1 MEEVWGNISLP
12 SLHNPT
18 STTKPSSLG
27 GTNFYDF
34 FNNKDPYSD
43 QEILAN
49 YPETNSLSS
58 IKQMGFVENPRSS
71 SVSKKRPPKNEDE
84 SAYDRRRLRLI
95 KNRESADRS
104 RARRQAYTNE
114 LEQEIENLK
123 KENAKLKQQLEKAKP
138 EKVLGIIP
146 AAAAITTKT
155 VAEAAAGGRQL
166 KPTKRNS
173 LYRTSSL

>member
-1 MEEVWGNISLP
+1 MVHIV
-12 SLHNPT
+12 
-18 STTKPSSLG
+18 K
-27 GTNFYDF
+27 
-34 FNNKDPYSD
+34 
-43 QEILAN
+43 
-49 YPETNSLSS
+49 
-58 IKQMGFVENPRSS
+58 
-71 SVSKKRPPKNEDE
+71 
-84 SAYDRRRLRLI
+84 
-95 KNRESADRS
+95 
-104 RARRQAYTNE
+104 AYTNE

-138 EKVLGIIP
+138 EKVKTKQDLSIISVHHHLCKYGNHYSTSMYCKFILKGKKHMNLLIYSEYYIVRQVLGIIP